1 MSTETAHFL
10 LYIKG
15 GCPWCR
21 MAEDYLTEHGYRY
34 ERIDV
39 TRDRAAYN
47 EMRRVS
53 DQTYAPTLV
62 VGDLVLPD
70 FGPDELAE
78 FLEQHN
84 LKP

>member
-1 MSTETAHFL
+1 
-10 LYIKG
+10 
-15 GCPWCR
+15 

-34 ERIDV
+34 ERVDV
-39 TRDRAAYN
+39 TRDRAAYS
-47 EMRRVS
+47 EMRRIS

-84 LKP
+84 LRP